1 MEFGRGRGLFKR
13 ILSDSPPKN
22 VGYTDL
28 KNNLGFINSGSLH
41 ENYESEKNLLN
52 QLHQF
57 HLQTELLNNGFKNK
71 ENDGIPVLNNFHSSN
86 GFEINTVRKE
96 IDNEINKDS
105 SKNEVVT
112 NSEIKKYPKINN
124 GFLFQNAE
132 SILNVDQTEEVTIKQ
147 EVVDHNN
154 DKATVDDKTIKAEE
168 EWHLFKCDRRINKI
182 LSEVTENNIA
192 TVFVELE
199 HLIEEGP
206 LSSRYVNCSEVK
218 QLIDVLIKKS
228 IQNEDFLP
236 YGPCLLKLVSEHSM
250 IEFQK
255 YFPDIIH
262 AHRKEN
268 ITICST
274 DNMLSTCGKHFCQLL
289 GHMLSLPRQT
299 CTLFYE
305 TVSSVVEECIERWS
319 YPNSDEAE
327 LNGYHENLAI
337 VFGLSIKCLLL
348 EIIKRMISCDKVISK
363 QMKKFVWFLRESILN
378 KILSRNVREVF
389 LDALIEVEV
398 HSFKKHF
405 GENGSSEDVEK
416 LEIGDEARHDGD
428 KARHE
433 TRHNEDKTKHDKAT
447 ISASSEK
454 FLSKK
459 DDIFHSTSTFD
470 QFLCVKQLLREQDV
484 SELIPIFIKHGLDDY
499 AIMLPTIKARM
510 EAANIKRLT
519 AFQIDTVIKKT
530 NFQKLRERAVS
541 SITTSLP
548 HSPDNLDPAKVSF
561 DSNIIS
567 DRNKLSFD
575 QTKISSDSNKLSC
588 DPMKLSPGSN
598 NLSCD
603 PMKLT
608 SDLTK
613 LSPRKQENLETS
625 DTLIPCLV
633 NDGNSALLNKT
644 ALTCN
649 STRKIAMNF
658 YKSLCKP
665 SDTLSSDLSELNSP
679 NTVNE
684 NANDAESCFINKEVC
699 AEIKVSNVFKNVNAI
714 QNINDNFPISST
726 SANID
731 ENNDDEP
738 DVVIEDEQYENSCL
752 DNSTVNRNI
761 MGVSHSQ
768 YDIIG
773 RGFIKRPEVSTSP
786 SIHQNKYVNGSNYN
800 VYRGNPRDRYLHK
813 GQRGFNR
820 SKGSRGYNKDFQKPT
835 NSYNKR
841 LMNKDIDKKF
851 TLFERKFESESD
863 NFEPNIEHSQPFAFG
878 MRRPRACLRCQSN
891 SHQSDDCNVNNPF
904 FT

>member
-1 MEFGRGRGLFKR
+1 
-13 ILSDSPPKN
+13 
-22 VGYTDL
+22 
-28 KNNLGFINSGSLH
+28 
-41 ENYESEKNLLN
+41 
-52 QLHQF
+52 
-57 HLQTELLNNGFKNK
+57 
-71 ENDGIPVLNNFHSSN
+71 
-86 GFEINTVRKE
+86 
-96 IDNEINKDS
+96 
-105 SKNEVVT
+105 
-112 NSEIKKYPKINN
+112 
-124 GFLFQNAE
+124 
-132 SILNVDQTEEVTIKQ
+132 
-147 EVVDHNN
+147 
-154 DKATVDDKTIKAEE
+154 
-168 EWHLFKCDRRINKI
+168 
-182 LSEVTENNIA
+182 
-192 TVFVELE
+192 
-199 HLIEEGP
+199 
-206 LSSRYVNCSEVK
+206 
-218 QLIDVLIKKS
+218 
-228 IQNEDFLP
+228 
-236 YGPCLLKLVSEHSM
+236 M

-305 TVSSVVEECIERWS
+305 TVLSVVEECIARWS
-319 YPNSDEAE
+319 YPDSGEAE

-337 VFGLSIKCLLL
+337 VFGLSIKYLLL

-363 QMKKFVWFLRESILN
+363 QIKKFVWFLRETILN
-378 KILSRNVREVF
+378 KTLSRNVREVF
-389 LDALIEVEV
+389 LDALIEVQV
-398 HSFKKHF
+398 QNFKKHF
-405 GENGSSEDVEK
+405 GEDENSEGAEK
-416 LEIGDEARHDGD
+416 LKIEDEARYDGD

-433 TRHNEDKTKHDKAT
+433 TRHDEDKTKHDKDKGTIESLKNINKTT

-454 FLSKK
+454 VLSKK
-459 DDIFHSTSTFD
+459 DDIFHSTSAFD

-541 SITTSLP
+541 SITTSLS
-548 HSPDNLDPAKVSF
+548 HSPDNLNPAKVSF

-567 DRNKLSFD
+567 DQNKLSFD
-575 QTKISSDSNKLSC
+575 QIKVSSDSNKLLCDPMKLSSDSNKLSC
-588 DPMKLSPGSN
+588 DPMKLSCDLMKLTSDSN

-603 PMKLT
+603 PIKL
-608 SDLTK
+608 SCDLMK

-625 DTLIPCLV
+625 DTLNLCLV
-633 NDGNSALLNKT
+633 NDGSSALLNKT
-644 ALTCN
+644 SCN

-658 YKSLCKP
+658 NKSSCKP
-665 SDTLSSDLSELNSP
+665 SDALAFDVSELNSP

-684 NANDAESCFINKEVC
+684 NANDAESCLIKKEVC
-699 AEIKVSNVFKNVNAI
+699 AEIKVSNVLKNVNAI
-714 QNINDNFPISST
+714 QNINDDFSVSST

-738 DVVIEDEQYENSCL
+738 DVVIEDEQYENSYL
-752 DNSTVNRNI
+752 DSSTVNRNI
-761 MGVSHSQ
+761 MGNNKLIEILLQ
-768 YDIIG
+768 YDIKG
-773 RGFIKRPEVSTSP
+773 RGVIKRPEVSTSP
-786 SIHQNKYVNGSNYN
+786 SIYQSKYVNGSNYN
-800 VYRGNPRDRYLHK
+800 TYRGNPRDRYLHK

-820 SKGSRGYNKDFQKPT
+820 GRGSRGYNKDFQKAT

-841 LMNKDIDKKF
+841 LTNKDIDKNF
-851 TLFERKFESESD
+851 SLFERKFESESD
-863 NFEPNIEHSQPFAFG
+863 NFEPNIEHNQPFMFG